1 MESQHSRGR
10 AVGSEVPGQPG
21 ITASSN
27 LVYIRE
33 EEKKKM
39 LLPQNEQKE
48 NLILT
53 ELIKIVYYL
62 FIFEARFCSI
72 ALAGLLCQ
80 TTLVLNSQ

>member
-1 MESQHSRGR
+1 
-10 AVGSEVPGQPG
+10 
-21 ITASSN
+21 
-27 LVYIRE
+27 
-33 EEKKKM
+33 M